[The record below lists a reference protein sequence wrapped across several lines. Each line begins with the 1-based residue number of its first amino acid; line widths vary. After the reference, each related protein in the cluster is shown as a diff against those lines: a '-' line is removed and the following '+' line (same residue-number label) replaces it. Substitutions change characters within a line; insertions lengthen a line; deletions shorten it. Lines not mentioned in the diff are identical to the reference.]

1 MDVLAM
7 PFGKIYDL
15 LVQKVVRKG
24 GDGADVDRATLWLT
38 GYAKEAL
45 DEAKASPVSYGDFFR
60 QAPEP
65 NPLRLEIVGKVCGVS
80 VADIEDGLGRDVRT
94 LDLIVDRLAKGRRL
108 DAILPH

>member
-1 MDVLAM
+1 MDALAM

-38 GYAKEAL
+38 GYGQEAL
-45 DEAKASPVSYGDFFR
+45 DEAKLSSISYGDFFR
-60 QAPEP
+60 QAPAL
-65 NPLRLEIVGKVCGVS
+65 NPLRLEVTGKVCGVS
-80 VADIEDGLGRDVRT
+80 VAEIEDGLWRDVRT

-108 DAILPH
+108 EAILPH

>member
-38 GYAKEAL
+38 GYSKEAL
-45 DEAKASPVSYGDFFR
+45 DEAKTSPVSYGDFFR

-80 VADIEDGLGRDVRT
+80 VADIEDGLWRDVRT

-108 DAILPH
+108 ETILPH